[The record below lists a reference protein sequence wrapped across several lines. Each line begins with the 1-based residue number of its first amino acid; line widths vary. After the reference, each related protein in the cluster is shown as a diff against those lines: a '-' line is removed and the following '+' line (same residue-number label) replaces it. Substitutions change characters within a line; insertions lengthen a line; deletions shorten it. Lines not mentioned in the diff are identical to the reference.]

1 MLAMLVSI
9 VLSVLLLFSVPGW
22 AAEGEVFPDLD
33 INDPVAL
40 QEGSR
45 VLEEELKLAAR
56 PQTYLLIDLVSGVI
70 QIKAR
75 GVDLHRLPI
84 AAWTVTELPR
94 LTGTFRL
101 TARPPV
107 VRRKIDPSAT
117 TEQEPISLSD
127 MPTEYRR
134 FTRDDGMDSR
144 DKPEGMETTSC
155 LEAAPCG
162 SSITGRSLDHQPDT
176 LERASPVLSLVHRGW
191 DACGHPSPLRAIANH
206 LCQSTLRFGTLI
218 PKIQQR
224 AA

>member
-1 MLAMLVSI
+1 MLFMPLSLI
-9 VLSVLLLFSVPGW
+9 LSVLLLFPVPGW

-56 PQTYLLIDLVSGVI
+56 PQTYLLIDLVAGVI

-75 GVDLHRLPI
+75 GVDLHRLPV

-127 MPTEYRR
+127 MPTEYRLS
-134 FTRDDGMDSR
+134 FTPAMTMDVESAAEQGAMGWIQATSRKVWKRLRIWRQQLGGVQSPGDAPTISLTLSSEQARSLAWSTVDGM
-144 DKPEGMETTSC
+144 
-155 LEAAPCG
+155 
-162 SSITGRSLDHQPDT
+162 
-176 LERASPVLSLVHRGW
+176 PVVIRRPAES
-191 DACGHPSPLRAIANH
+191 
-206 LCQSTLRFGTLI
+206 
-218 PKIQQR
+218 
-224 AA
+224 

>member
-1 MLAMLVSI
+1 MPLPI
-9 VLSVLLLFSVPGW
+9 ILSVVLLLSTPGW
-22 AAEGEVFPDLD
+22 AVEGEVFPDLN
-33 INDPVAL
+33 INDPLAL

-56 PQTYLLIDLVSGVI
+56 PQTYLLIDLVSGII

-84 AAWTVTELPR
+84 AAWTITELPR

-127 MPTEYRR
+127 MPTEYRLS
-134 FTRDDGMDSR
+134 FTPAMTMDVESADAQGTMGWIHATSRKAWKQLRAWKHRLAGVQSPGEASTISLTLSSEQAQSLAWSTVDGM
-144 DKPEGMETTSC
+144 
-155 LEAAPCG
+155 
-162 SSITGRSLDHQPDT
+162 
-176 LERASPVLSLVHRGW
+176 PVVIRR
-191 DACGHPSPLRAIANH
+191 PSEP
-206 LCQSTLRFGTLI
+206 
-218 PKIQQR
+218 
-224 AA
+224 

>member
-1 MLAMLVSI
+1 MLVSI
-9 VLSVLLLFSVPGW
+9 ALSVLFLFSVPGW

-33 INDPVAL
+33 INDSLAL

-56 PQTYLLIDLVSGVI
+56 PQTYLLIDLVSGII

-75 GVDLHRLPI
+75 GVDLHRIPI

-127 MPTEYRR
+127 MPTEYRLS
-134 FTRDDGMDSR
+134 FTPAMTMDIESADAQGTTGWIHATSRKAWKQFRAWKQRLAGVQSPGEASTISLTLSSEQAQSLAWSTVDGM
-144 DKPEGMETTSC
+144 
-155 LEAAPCG
+155 
-162 SSITGRSLDHQPDT
+162 
-176 LERASPVLSLVHRGW
+176 PVVIRR
-191 DACGHPSPLRAIANH
+191 PSEP
-206 LCQSTLRFGTLI
+206 
-218 PKIQQR
+218 
-224 AA
+224 

>member
-1 MLAMLVSI
+1 MLFMPLSI
-9 VLSVLLLFSVPGW
+9 ILSVLLLFPVPGR
-22 AAEGEVFPDLD
+22 AAEGEVFSDLD
-33 INDPVAL
+33 IYDPAAL

-56 PQTYLLIDLVSGVI
+56 PQTYLLIDLVSGAI

-107 VRRKIDPSAT
+107 VRRKIDPAAT

-127 MPTEYRR
+127 MPTEYRLS
-134 FTRDDGMDSR
+134 FTPAMTMDVESADAQGTMGWIHATSRKVWKRLRVWTQRLAGVQSPVEAPTICLTLSSEQARSLAWSTVDGM
-144 DKPEGMETTSC
+144 
-155 LEAAPCG
+155 
-162 SSITGRSLDHQPDT
+162 
-176 LERASPVLSLVHRGW
+176 PVVIRRP
-191 DACGHPSPLRAIANH
+191 AEP
-206 LCQSTLRFGTLI
+206 
-218 PKIQQR
+218 
-224 AA
+224 

>member
-9 VLSVLLLFSVPGW
+9 VLSVLLLFPVPGW

-56 PQTYLLIDLVSGVI
+56 PQTYLLIDLVEGVI

-75 GVDLHRLPI
+75 GVDLHRLPV

-127 MPTEYRR
+127 MPTEYRLS
-134 FTRDDGMDSR
+134 FTPAMTMDVESAAEQGAMGWIQATSRKVWKRLRIWRQQLGGVQSPSEAPTISLTLSSEQARSLAWSTVDGM
-144 DKPEGMETTSC
+144 
-155 LEAAPCG
+155 
-162 SSITGRSLDHQPDT
+162 
-176 LERASPVLSLVHRGW
+176 PVVIRRPAES
-191 DACGHPSPLRAIANH
+191 
-206 LCQSTLRFGTLI
+206 
-218 PKIQQR
+218 
-224 AA
+224 

>member
-9 VLSVLLLFSVPGW
+9 VLSVLLLFPVPGW
-22 AAEGEVFPDLD
+22 AAEGGVFPDLD
-33 INDPVAL
+33 INEPVAL

-45 VLEEELKLAAR
+45 VIEEELKLAAR
-56 PQTYLLIDLVSGVI
+56 PQTYLILDLVSGAI

-75 GVDLHRLPI
+75 GVDLHRIPI

-127 MPTEYRR
+127 MPTEYRLS
-134 FTRDDGMDSR
+134 FTPAMTMDVESADAQGAMGWIHATSR
-144 DKPEGMETTSC
+144 KVWKRLRVWKQHLAGV
-155 LEAAPCG
+155 
-162 SSITGRSLDHQPDT
+162 Q
-176 LERASPVLSLVHRGW
+176 SPVEAPTISLTLSSEQAQSLAWSMVNGMPLVIRRP
-191 DACGHPSPLRAIANH
+191 AES
-206 LCQSTLRFGTLI
+206 
-218 PKIQQR
+218 
-224 AA
+224 

>member
-9 VLSVLLLFSVPGW
+9 VLSVVLLFPVPGW

-56 PQTYLLIDLVSGVI
+56 PQTYLLIDLVSEVI

-107 VRRKIDPSAT
+107 IRRKLDPSAM

-127 MPTEYRR
+127 MPTEYRLSFIPAMAMDIESAAEQGAMGWIR
-134 FTRDDGMDSR
+134 ATSKKAWKQLRIWRQHLGGVQSSSEAPTLNITLSSEQAQSLAWSMVDGM
-144 DKPEGMETTSC
+144 
-155 LEAAPCG
+155 
-162 SSITGRSLDHQPDT
+162 
-176 LERASPVLSLVHRGW
+176 PVVIRR
-191 DACGHPSPLRAIANH
+191 PSE
-206 LCQSTLRFGTLI
+206 Q
-218 PKIQQR
+218 
-224 AA
+224 

>member
-9 VLSVLLLFSVPGW
+9 VLSVLLLFPVPGW

-56 PQTYLLIDLVSGVI
+56 PQTYLFIDLVSGVI

-75 GVDLHRLPI
+75 GVDLHRIPI

-107 VRRKIDPSAT
+107 NRRKIDPSAT

-127 MPTEYRR
+127 MPTEYRLS
-134 FTRDDGMDSR
+134 FTPAMTMDVESAAEQGAMGWIHATSRKVWKRLRIWRQQLGGVQSPSEAPTISLTLSSEQAQSLAWSMVNGM
-144 DKPEGMETTSC
+144 
-155 LEAAPCG
+155 
-162 SSITGRSLDHQPDT
+162 
-176 LERASPVLSLVHRGW
+176 PVIIRRP
-191 DACGHPSPLRAIANH
+191 AEP
-206 LCQSTLRFGTLI
+206 
-218 PKIQQR
+218 
-224 AA
+224 

>member
-9 VLSVLLLFSVPGW
+9 ALSVLLLFSVPGW

-33 INDPVAL
+33 INDSLAL

-56 PQTYLLIDLVSGVI
+56 PQTYLLIDLVSGII

-127 MPTEYRR
+127 MPTEYRLS
-134 FTRDDGMDSR
+134 FTPAMTMDIESADSQGTMGWIHATSRKAWKQFRAWKQRLAGVQSPGEASTISLTLSSEQAQSLAWSTVDGM
-144 DKPEGMETTSC
+144 
-155 LEAAPCG
+155 
-162 SSITGRSLDHQPDT
+162 
-176 LERASPVLSLVHRGW
+176 PVVIRR
-191 DACGHPSPLRAIANH
+191 PSEP
-206 LCQSTLRFGTLI
+206 
-218 PKIQQR
+218 
-224 AA
+224 

>member
-1 MLAMLVSI
+1 MLFMPLSLI
-9 VLSVLLLFSVPGW
+9 LSVLLLFPVPGW

-56 PQTYLLIDLVSGVI
+56 PQTYLLIDLVAGVI

-75 GVDLHRLPI
+75 GVDLHRLPV
-84 AAWTVTELPR
+84 AAWTVTGLPR

-127 MPTEYRR
+127 MPTEYRLS
-134 FTRDDGMDSR
+134 FTPAMTMDVESAAEQGAMGWIQATSRKVWKRLRIWRQQLGGVQSPGEAPTISLTLSSEQARSLAWSTVDGM
-144 DKPEGMETTSC
+144 
-155 LEAAPCG
+155 
-162 SSITGRSLDHQPDT
+162 
-176 LERASPVLSLVHRGW
+176 PVVIRRPAES
-191 DACGHPSPLRAIANH
+191 
-206 LCQSTLRFGTLI
+206 
-218 PKIQQR
+218 
-224 AA
+224 

>member
-1 MLAMLVSI
+1 MLFMPLSI
-9 VLSVLLLFSVPGW
+9 ILSVVLLFPVPGW

-56 PQTYLLIDLVSGVI
+56 AQTYLLIDLVSGVI

-94 LTGTFRL
+94 LTGIFRL

-127 MPTEYRR
+127 MPTEYRLS
-134 FTRDDGMDSR
+134 FTPAMTMDVESADAQGTMGWIHATSRKAWKQLRAWKQRLAGVQSPGEASTISLTLSSEQAQSLAWSTVDGM
-144 DKPEGMETTSC
+144 
-155 LEAAPCG
+155 
-162 SSITGRSLDHQPDT
+162 
-176 LERASPVLSLVHRGW
+176 PVVIRR
-191 DACGHPSPLRAIANH
+191 PSEP
-206 LCQSTLRFGTLI
+206 
-218 PKIQQR
+218 
-224 AA
+224 

>member
-1 MLAMLVSI
+1 MLFMPLPI
-9 VLSVLLLFSVPGW
+9 ILSVVLLLSTPGW

-56 PQTYLLIDLVSGVI
+56 AQTYLLIDPVSGVL

-75 GVDLHRLPI
+75 RAELHRLPV

-94 LTGTFRL
+94 LTGTFHL

-107 VRRKIDPSAT
+107 VRRKIDPSAM

-127 MPTEYRR
+127 MPTEYRLS
-134 FTRDDGMDSR
+134 FTPPMTMDVESAAEPGAMGWIHATSRKVWKRLRVWKQRLARVQSPVEAPTISLTLSSEQARSLAWSTVDGM
-144 DKPEGMETTSC
+144 
-155 LEAAPCG
+155 
-162 SSITGRSLDHQPDT
+162 
-176 LERASPVLSLVHRGW
+176 PVVIRRP
-191 DACGHPSPLRAIANH
+191 AEP
-206 LCQSTLRFGTLI
+206 
-218 PKIQQR
+218 
-224 AA
+224 

>member
-9 VLSVLLLFSVPGW
+9 LLSVVLLFPVPDW
-22 AAEGEVFPDLD
+22 AAEGEVFSDLD

-84 AAWTVTELPR
+84 AAWTGTELPR

-127 MPTEYRR
+127 MPTEYRLS
-134 FTRDDGMDSR
+134 FTPAMTMDVESAAEQGAMGWIYAKSRKAWKHLRIWRQHLTGVQSPGEAPMLNITLSSEQAQSLAWSTVDGM
-144 DKPEGMETTSC
+144 
-155 LEAAPCG
+155 
-162 SSITGRSLDHQPDT
+162 
-176 LERASPVLSLVHRGW
+176 PVVIRR
-191 DACGHPSPLRAIANH
+191 PSEP
-206 LCQSTLRFGTLI
+206 
-218 PKIQQR
+218 
-224 AA
+224 

>member
-1 MLAMLVSI
+1 MLFMPLSLI
-9 VLSVLLLFSVPGW
+9 LSVLLLFPVPGW

-56 PQTYLLIDLVSGVI
+56 PQTYLLIDLVAGVI

-75 GVDLHRLPI
+75 GVDLHRLPV

-127 MPTEYRR
+127 MPTEYRLS
-134 FTRDDGMDSR
+134 FTPAMTMDVESAAEQGAMGWIQATSRKVWKRLRIWRQQLGGVQSPGDAPTISLTLSSEQARSLAWSTVDGM
-144 DKPEGMETTSC
+144 
-155 LEAAPCG
+155 
-162 SSITGRSLDHQPDT
+162 
-176 LERASPVLSLVHRGW
+176 PVVIRRP
-191 DACGHPSPLRAIANH
+191 AEP
-206 LCQSTLRFGTLI
+206 
-218 PKIQQR
+218 
-224 AA
+224 

>member
-9 VLSVLLLFSVPGW
+9 VLSLLLLFPVHGW
-22 AAEGEVFPDLD
+22 AAEGGVFPDLD

-56 PQTYLLIDLVSGVI
+56 PQTYLLIDLVSEVI

-107 VRRKIDPSAT
+107 VRRKIDPSAM

-127 MPTEYRR
+127 MPTEYRLS
-134 FTRDDGMDSR
+134 FTPAMTMDVESADAQGTMGWIHATSRKVWKHVRIWRQQLGGVQSPGEAPTISLTLSSEQAQSLAWSTVDGM
-144 DKPEGMETTSC
+144 
-155 LEAAPCG
+155 
-162 SSITGRSLDHQPDT
+162 
-176 LERASPVLSLVHRGW
+176 PVVIRRPAEH
-191 DACGHPSPLRAIANH
+191 
-206 LCQSTLRFGTLI
+206 
-218 PKIQQR
+218 
-224 AA
+224 

>member
-9 VLSVLLLFSVPGW
+9 VLSVLLLFPVPGW

-56 PQTYLLIDLVSGVI
+56 PQTYLFIDLVSGVI

-75 GVDLHRLPI
+75 GVDLHRIPI

-107 VRRKIDPSAT
+107 NRRKIDPSAT

-127 MPTEYRR
+127 MPTEYRLS
-134 FTRDDGMDSR
+134 FTPAMTMDVESAAEQGAMGWIHATSRKVWKRLRIWRQQLGGGQAPSEAPTISLTLSSEQAQSLAWSMVNGM
-144 DKPEGMETTSC
+144 
-155 LEAAPCG
+155 
-162 SSITGRSLDHQPDT
+162 
-176 LERASPVLSLVHRGW
+176 PVIIRRP
-191 DACGHPSPLRAIANH
+191 AEP
-206 LCQSTLRFGTLI
+206 
-218 PKIQQR
+218 
-224 AA
+224 

>member
-9 VLSVLLLFSVPGW
+9 VLSVLLLFPVPGW
-22 AAEGEVFPDLD
+22 AAEDGVFPDLD

-56 PQTYLLIDLVSGVI
+56 PQTYLLIDLVSGAI

-107 VRRKIDPSAT
+107 IRRKIDPSAT

-127 MPTEYRR
+127 MPTEYRLS
-134 FTRDDGMDSR
+134 FTPAMTMDVESVAEQGTMGWIQATSRKVWKRLRIWRQQLGGVQSPGEAPTISLTLSSEQARSLAWSTVDGM
-144 DKPEGMETTSC
+144 
-155 LEAAPCG
+155 
-162 SSITGRSLDHQPDT
+162 
-176 LERASPVLSLVHRGW
+176 PVVIRRP
-191 DACGHPSPLRAIANH
+191 AEP
-206 LCQSTLRFGTLI
+206 
-218 PKIQQR
+218 
-224 AA
+224 

>member
-1 MLAMLVSI
+1 MPLSI
-9 VLSVLLLFSVPGW
+9 ILSVVLLFPVPGW

-56 PQTYLLIDLVSGVI
+56 AQTYLLIDLVSGVI

-94 LTGTFRL
+94 LTGIFRL

-127 MPTEYRR
+127 MPTEYRLS
-134 FTRDDGMDSR
+134 FTPAMTMDVESADAQGTMGWIHATSRKAWKQLRAWKQRLAGVQSPGEASTISLTLSSEQAQSLAWSTVDGM
-144 DKPEGMETTSC
+144 
-155 LEAAPCG
+155 
-162 SSITGRSLDHQPDT
+162 
-176 LERASPVLSLVHRGW
+176 PVVIRR
-191 DACGHPSPLRAIANH
+191 PSEP
-206 LCQSTLRFGTLI
+206 
-218 PKIQQR
+218 
-224 AA
+224 